1 MKTINI
7 NLIGDRPT
15 AGLALAP
22 ELNIDPG
29 LLIAAVGGFAGAFLL
44 PTLIGMVLDN
54 FLIAPTSAEIEQLKA
69 STSQSLV
76 KTKEI
81 ERIQKQAEA
90 LEGDYTTLLNLAK
103 QTGTWKTVLEEVRDL
118 TPTDTWLTHLNIEG
132 GSKLKLEGTALD
144 YRSIAF
150 FYTNLQNAS
159 NFNHPVLGGLQS
171 DSVGGQTVIRFT
183 VDCDLATEAVGG

>member
-7 NLIGDRPT
+7 NLIGDRP
-15 AGLALAP
+15 ASKLALAP
-22 ELNIDPG
+22 ELDIDPG

-44 PTLIGMVLDN
+44 PTMIGMVLDN
-54 FLIAPTSAEIEQLKA
+54 FLITPTQAEIDRLKQ
-69 STSQSLV
+69 STNQSQV

-81 ERIQKQAEA
+81 ARIQKEAEA
-90 LEGDYTTLLNLAK
+90 LEGDYNTLLTLAK
-103 QTGTWKTVLEEVRDL
+103 QSGAWKTVLEEVRDL
-118 TPTDTWLTHLNIEG
+118 TPTDMWLTKLAIEG

-150 FYTNLQNAS
+150 FYTNLQNAG

-171 DSVGGQTVIRFT
+171 ETMGPQTVIRFT
-183 VDCDLATEAVGG
+183 VDCDLAATPVGG